1 MVATHIRNRCH
12 VKRIKA
18 TPYGLMT
25 GLKPN
30 GVKLHIF
37 RTICYAYLHGQK
49 MLDPYSKEGHF
60 IRCDRDSPAYLVY
73 YPENRT
79 AGKHR
84 LVKFTV

>member
-1 MVATHIRNRCH
+1 MAATHIRICGY

-18 TPYGLMT
+18 TPYGLIT
-25 GLKPN
+25 GVKHN
-30 GVKLHIF
+30 VAKLHIF
-37 RTICYAYLHGQK
+37 GTICYAYIHGQAK
-49 MLDPYSKEGHF
+49 LEPHSRKGSF
-60 IRCDRDSPAYLVY
+60 IGYDRDSPTYPVY